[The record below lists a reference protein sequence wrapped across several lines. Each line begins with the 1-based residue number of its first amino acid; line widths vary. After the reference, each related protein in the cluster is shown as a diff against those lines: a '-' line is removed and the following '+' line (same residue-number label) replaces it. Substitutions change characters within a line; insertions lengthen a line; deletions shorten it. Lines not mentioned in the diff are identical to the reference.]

1 MGPRLRRIPLAALG
15 GLEGGDEDQQEAAE
29 RQRQQEAELADAHRG
44 DAHPGRANPDQ
55 AGQPPGLASPD
66 TPLLCPI
73 LKTSLGEEKCK
84 VYSWQPTATV
94 SSTGMLK
101 KRACSLHH
109 VVFHMWVK
117 KFSFYTLVLA
127 VFYKQCTLLILSK

>member
-73 LKTSLGEEKCK
+73 LKTSLGEVKKNVKFIVGSLLLQLAVLACSKKEHVRYIAWYFTC
-84 VYSWQPTATV
+84 
-94 SSTGMLK
+94 GLK
-101 KRACSLHH
+101 KFL
-109 VVFHMWVK
+109 F
-117 KFSFYTLVLA
+117 TP
-127 VFYKQCTLLILSK
+127 